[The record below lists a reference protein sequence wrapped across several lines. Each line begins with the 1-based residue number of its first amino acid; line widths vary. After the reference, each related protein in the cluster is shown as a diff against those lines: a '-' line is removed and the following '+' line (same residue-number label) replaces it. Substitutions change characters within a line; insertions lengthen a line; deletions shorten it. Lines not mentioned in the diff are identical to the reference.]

1 MRTVLVAALSALL
14 APYQCSHGDQAERPI
29 EDSAPKALHL
39 LAERFSSQG
48 DNSACETV
56 ISQLIEQYPS
66 SRYAKA
72 AREEGAC
79 NGAVAAKLRSRAQAR
94 ASSPRAPEPEAP
106 ETAQEHEA
114 PAQDA
119 AGDEIKKGSE

>member
-1 MRTVLVAALSALL
+1 MKTVLVAALSALL

-29 EDSAPKALHL
+29 EDSAPKALHV

-79 NGAVAAKLRSRAQAR
+79 NGTVAAK
-94 ASSPRAPEPEAP
+94 PRAPEPEAP
-106 ETAQEHEA
+106 EPAQEQEA
-114 PAQDA
+114 PAQEA
-119 AGDEIKKGSE
+119 AGDETKKGSE